1 MEALLKYLQFAPAY
15 ATDLAGLIASPKTF
29 LANKNRGG
37 DQDWANALIFFAIST
52 IISFTIQATGVKLDA
67 DFVTDVIK
75 TMLFL
80 AIFTL
85 TLAVVIKVAW
95 RLVGGRAPLHSI
107 ILTQLYV
114 FSIYMLI
121 SCVISLVFVSLHAI
135 FYLNYYEEV
144 TGITQKG
151 LFNLIYKIINDPGT
165 ASLLSSEKYPG
176 LIILGTVMF
185 GIFCLVSV
193 AWIIATWGA
202 YRQLNEA
209 SRVRSFAAFIL
220 CGMLSVPTFGIL
232 LLLAT
237 ATSIP
242 NFKP

>member
-1 MEALLKYLQFAPAY
+1 
-15 ATDLAGLIASPKTF
+15 
-29 LANKNRGG
+29 
-37 DQDWANALIFFAIST
+37 
-52 IISFTIQATGVKLDA
+52 
-67 DFVTDVIK
+67 
-75 TMLFL
+75 
-80 AIFTL
+80 
-85 TLAVVIKVAW
+85 
-95 RLVGGRAPLHSI
+95 
-107 ILTQLYV
+107 
-114 FSIYMLI
+114 
-121 SCVISLVFVSLHAI
+121 LVFVSLHAI

-151 LFNLIYKIINDPGT
+151 LFNLIYKIINDPDT

-237 ATSIP
+237 AASIP

>member
-1 MEALLKYLQFAPAY
+1 
-15 ATDLAGLIASPKTF
+15 
-29 LANKNRGG
+29 
-37 DQDWANALIFFAIST
+37 
-52 IISFTIQATGVKLDA
+52 VKLDA
-67 DFVTDVIK
+67 DFLTDVIK

-85 TLAVVIKVAW
+85 TLAVVIKIAW
-95 RLVGGRAPLHSI
+95 RLVGGRAPLRSI
-107 ILTQLYV
+107 LLTQLYV

-135 FYLNYYEEV
+135 FYLKYYEEV
-144 TGITQKG
+144 RNITQKG

-237 ATSIP
+237 AASIP